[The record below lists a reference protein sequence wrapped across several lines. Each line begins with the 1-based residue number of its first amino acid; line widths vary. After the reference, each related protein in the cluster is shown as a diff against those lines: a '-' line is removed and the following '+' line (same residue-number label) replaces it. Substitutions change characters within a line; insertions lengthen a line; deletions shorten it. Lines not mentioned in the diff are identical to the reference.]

1 MNLNPLKRRGIL
13 LKIIFTVVVPVHTKI
28 GKTCRATCQNLV
40 IKGTSHKL
48 RYQKRQR
55 NYSLKVNMTLP
66 EYPLISNPY
75 SVQFPIPRI

>member
-40 IKGTSHKL
+40 IKGTFHKL
-48 RYQKRQR
+48 RYQKKLDKMLSENQWV
-55 NYSLKVNMTLP
+55 L
-66 EYPLISNPY
+66 
-75 SVQFPIPRI
+75 FPIIP

>member
-48 RYQKRQR
+48 RYQKR
-55 NYSLKVNMTLP
+55 
-66 EYPLISNPY
+66 
-75 SVQFPIPRI
+75 

>member
-48 RYQKRQR
+48 CYQKRKT
-55 NYSLKVNMTLP
+55 NYSLKVNRTQP
-66 EYPLISNPY
+66 KHPLISSHPMDL
-75 SVQFPIPRI
+75 SKDHE